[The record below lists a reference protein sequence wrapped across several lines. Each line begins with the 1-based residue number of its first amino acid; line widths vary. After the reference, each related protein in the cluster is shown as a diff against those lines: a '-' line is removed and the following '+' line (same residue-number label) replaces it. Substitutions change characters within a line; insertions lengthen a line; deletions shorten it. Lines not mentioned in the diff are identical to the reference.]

1 MVRHPAMAH
10 AHFTRGGSTRAA
22 SRLESV
28 AAQPRVAESGGP
40 ADERASGQGGDDRRT
55 SRHATEPAVRASR
68 STAFRESA
76 GEKRM
81 RENRQQSR
89 SRGPRVSKS
98 HRRRRE
104 TTRWS
109 SRQKKAEF
117 VKTAYGNWIRWT
129 PPAPKTEEALPARA
143 VAERSSSGMRVKR
156 AAREEKTRK
165 LEAAHAQLKRK
176 VKALEAKC
184 VGLQEQLDAGTAA
197 VRGDCVASAVEE
209 KNISQEPQQ
218 CAPVAALDT
227 AVLMAAVAD
236 LRDSKPGGLQ
246 GKNKD
251 TVNWLFDT
259 VVTPSHLEGCTVD
272 NFAAAQTASRMILL
286 MFVVLIVVALL
297 SETTMTLWIAIATC
311 GVVQLIGCMQI
322 LESVAKSCRLVVH
335 VAVQIR
341 SGRLIR
347 DCKVL

>member
-55 SRHATEPAVRASR
+55 SRQATGAAVRASR

-89 SRGPRVSKS
+89 SRGPRVSKGS

-104 TTRWS
+104 STRWS

-129 PPAPKTEEALPARA
+129 PPAPKTEEALPVRA

-156 AAREEKTRK
+156 AEREEKTRK
-165 LEAAHAQLKRK
+165 LEAAHVQLKRK

-184 VGLQEQLDAGTAA
+184 AGLQAQLDAGTAA
-197 VRGDCVASAVEE
+197 VRGDRVAAAVED
-209 KNISQEPQQ
+209 KNKSQEPRQR
-218 CAPVAALDT
+218 APVATLDT

-236 LRDSKPGGLQ
+236 LKDSKPGGLQ

-251 TVNWLFDT
+251 TINWMFDT
-259 VVTPSHLEGCTVD
+259 AGTPSHLEGCTVH

-297 SETTMTLWIAIATC
+297 SETTTTLWIAIATC
-311 GVVQLIGCMQI
+311 GVVQLIGCCACKYWS
-322 LESVAKSCRLVVH
+322 LLLKVA
-335 VAVQIR
+335 A
-341 SGRLIR
+341 
-347 DCKVL
+347 